1 MTWGPSNIFQL
12 TGNRN
17 VKKRIPTKEGKIFLI
32 YIWNIHGLLV
42 FTIPALSQFYFQ
54 LTGHFILI
62 YYIYLDAEYNG
73 VADGFFKMYE
83 S

>member
-1 MTWGPSNIFQL
+1 MTWGPSNIFRL

-32 YIWNIHGLLV
+32 YIRNIHGLLV
-42 FTIPALSQFYFQ
+42 FTIPALSQFISN
-54 LTGHFILI
+54 LLDIHFDLL
-62 YYIYLDAEYNG
+62 YIFRRG
-73 VADGFFKMYE
+73 IQWVADGFFKMYE

>member
-42 FTIPALSQFYFQ
+42 FTIPALSQIISN
-54 LTGHFILI
+54 LLDIHFDLL
-62 YYIYLDAEYNG
+62 YIFRNTK
-73 VADGFFKMYE
+73 FSF
-83 S
+83 

>member
-42 FTIPALSQFYFQ
+42 FTIPALSQIISN
-54 LTGHFILI
+54 LLDIHFDLL
-62 YYIYLDAEYNG
+62 YIFRRG
-73 VADGFFKMYE
+73 IQWVADGFFKMYE